1 MKHSKIEMLLG
12 QFMKSMAGFMAP
24 AVHDV
29 CRLWWYQPEEP
40 NGFEEFAKSLNNN
53 N

>member
-1 MKHSKIEMLLG
+1 MKKFKLDMLLG
-12 QFMKSMAGFMAP
+12 QFMKSIAGFMAP

-40 NGFEEFAKSLNNN
+40 TGFEEFANRFKENK
-53 N
+53 